1 MTEQAHIIVVEDDT
15 VTRKRL
21 GVLLREQK
29 YRVSEVIDAD
39 QMERLIERD
48 EPDLLL
54 VDINLVGKDGLQITR
69 EQRTRSDIGII
80 LLTSRTDQ
88 VDRIIGLE
96 MGADDYVTKPFDPR
110 ELLARVKITL
120 YRVALCRKVQ
130 AMQPLPSVI
139 IGDLTFDTARRRLV
153 RKNGESEALTRGEF
167 ELLRAFTAHPKQVL
181 SRTRL
186 LQLVTHRQFTS
197 DSRTIDVLIGRV
209 RRKLEKNPADPE
221 IILTIHGEGYLFVPE
236 EEE

>member
-1 MTEQAHIIVVEDDT
+1 MSDQVHIIVVEDDP

-21 GVLLREQK
+21 GVLLREQQ
-29 YRVSEVIDAD
+29 YRVSEVEYAE

-69 EQRTRSDIGII
+69 EQRARSDIGII

-110 ELLARVKITL
+110 ELLARVKVTL
-120 YRVALCRKVQ
+120 YRVALCRKAQ
-130 AMQPLPSVI
+130 IAQPLANMM
-139 IGDLTFDTARRRLV
+139 IGDVTFDMARRRLV
-153 RKNGESEALTRGEF
+153 AKDGNSEALTRGEY
-167 ELLRAFTAHPKQVL
+167 ELLRAFASHPRQVL
-181 SRTRL
+181 SRSSL
-186 LQLVTHRQFTS
+186 LQLVTNRQFVS
-197 DSRTIDVLIGRV
+197 DTRTIDVLIGRV
-209 RRKLEKNPADPE
+209 RKKIEEDPANPKR
-221 IILTIHGEGYLFVPE
+221 IITIHGEGYLFVSDDE
-236 EEE
+236 